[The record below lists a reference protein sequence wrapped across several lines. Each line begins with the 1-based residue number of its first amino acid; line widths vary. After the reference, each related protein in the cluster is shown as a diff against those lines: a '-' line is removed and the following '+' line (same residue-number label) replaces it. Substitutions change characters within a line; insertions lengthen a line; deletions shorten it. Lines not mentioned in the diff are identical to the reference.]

1 MHVHYR
7 HIPLIRLCRLLGITA
22 QAYYKHFKHLNQRRT
37 VETIVLS
44 QVCKIRDRHPR
55 IGGRKIYRMIHP
67 FLQEQEIKMGRD
79 ALFKLLEAN
88 QLLVV
93 RRKKKAFTTNSKHRF
108 RKYPNL
114 IKHYTPERSN
124 QLWVSDIT
132 YWKITSG
139 YLYIS
144 LITDAY
150 SRKIIGHHV
159 SKTMETAQTIQ
170 ALKMALRTIQTNPTE
185 LIHHSDRGFQYCSYQ
200 YTKLL
205 HDNRILISMTENG
218 DPYENAL
225 AERVNGI
232 LKEEY
237 LNEYSIHNLD
247 QAKMTL
253 DLVVRLYNEERPHM
267 SCDYKTPESTH
278 AGCWNM
284 DNSST

>member
-1 MHVHYR
+1 MKVHYK
-7 HIPLIRLCRLLGITA
+7 HIALTRLCRLLGMTA
-22 QAYYKHFKHLNQRRT
+22 QAYYQHFKHRDHQQAAHKVILNQ
-37 VETIVLS
+37 VY
-44 QVCKIRDRHPR
+44 KIRDRHPR
-55 IGGRKIYRMIHP
+55 MGGRKIYRMIQP
-67 FLQEQEIKMGRD
+67 FLHEHKIKMGRD
-79 ALFKLLEAN
+79 AFFKLLEAN
-88 QLLVV
+88 YLLVV
-93 RRKKKAFTTNSKHRF
+93 RRKRKAFTTNSKHRF

-114 IKHYTPERSN
+114 IKHYTPERPN

-150 SRKIIGHHV
+150 SRKIVGYHV

-170 ALKMALRTIQTNPTE
+170 ALKMALRTIQTKPDG
-185 LIHHSDRGFQYCSYQ
+185 LMHHSDRGFQYCAHQ

-205 HDNRILISMTENG
+205 HDNRILISMTENS

-237 LNEYSIHNLD
+237 LNEYSINTLD

-267 SCDYKTPESTH
+267 SCGYKTPESTH
-278 AGCWNM
+278 VRC
-284 DNSST
+284 